1 MNQPSQKMEAATRAI
16 LPALSP
22 PSMNAEITNSIVSW
36 SEIILSQ
43 RNTQIWNSESVIVSR
58 FCDFSAERIAHPPLG
73 ARADMDHG
81 VDVVISGRHGNRTA
95 PSGWMMR
102 LVVPWFLGE
111 ELRKELSTP

>member
-58 FCDFSAERIAHPPLG
+58 FCDFSAEQLLLANLDIGILWMAEVSFG
-73 ARADMDHG
+73 AR
-81 VDVVISGRHGNRTA
+81 GN
-95 PSGWMMR
+95 G
-102 LVVPWFLGE
+102 LVVNGE
-111 ELRKELSTP
+111 GGRRRNVRVREFC